1 MSEQSHDQK
10 ESFQIPSLEHR
21 LNLLYIIVL
30 PLQGE
35 LFICIAFG
43 YYCYC
48 LPKMVFILT
57 FLAEMPLKKGKGKQ
71 RRKIFR
77 KKLLQSNENN
87 FFIKAGFKHK

>member
-43 YYCYC
+43 YYCYR

-57 FLAEMPLKKGKGKQ
+57 FLAEMPLKKGKGETEEEN
-71 RRKIFR
+71 
-77 KKLLQSNENN
+77 LQKETVA
-87 FFIKAGFKHK
+87 K